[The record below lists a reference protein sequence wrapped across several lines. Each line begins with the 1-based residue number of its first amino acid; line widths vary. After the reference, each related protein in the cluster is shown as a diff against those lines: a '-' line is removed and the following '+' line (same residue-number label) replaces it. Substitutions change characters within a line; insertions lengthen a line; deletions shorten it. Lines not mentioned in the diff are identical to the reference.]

1 MGKAISLLRPPR
13 EPRESEGESERRM
26 MQLRK
31 RPRPRRVDSDFVSS
45 PPASL
50 LPPPRK
56 RAKRQAAPAAA
67 APAPSPV
74 PARPPPAA
82 RRRPK
87 CARVIIQSPVAG
99 LQPSVCGPCEA
110 PLRACRL
117 PRASFLARRRPPFDW
132 FEADMWMEVAK
143 YLFGA
148 ELVRLSSTCRWF
160 RRLLAD
166 EFIWR
171 HAFLRDLSLLPA
183 ADDRYPPRPLHRS
196 WRLLYAAAFNGAHSY
211 WFRRSSRHI
220 GAYRIGGFLLESPH
234 MLLTAK
240 LAVPQWLPPQE
251 DGPQIAIEMTGACVL
266 PNARP
271 GIWITDFHLVRCPNC
286 TLNKCAG
293 VLQVLD
299 ARHCEL
305 FLEQGF
311 WNGTWEY
318 EDLGDHYNDEETPT
332 AACAIFNASTLAHE
346 SISCVLRSK
355 SWVRRCD
362 DPQPKAHCRPYAVA
376 LNSNLLSNSNQGLV
390 SRFQAMRD
398 TTGNG
403 QIVSIR
409 ITQQIY

>member
-1 MGKAISLLRPPR
+1 MGKSISLLRPPR
-13 EPRESEGESERRM
+13 ESESERGM
-26 MQLRK
+26 ELRK
-31 RPRPRRVDSDFVSS
+31 RPRPRRADPDFVSS
-45 PPASL
+45 PPPL
-50 LPPPRK
+50 PPRK
-56 RAKRQAAPAAA
+56 RARRQAATP
-67 APAPSPV
+67 PAP
-74 PARPPPAA
+74 PACPPPAT
-82 RRRPK
+82 RRRAARCP
-87 CARVIIQSPVAG
+87 RVIIRGPVAG
-99 LQPSVCGPCEA
+99 LQPSVCGPCDA

-117 PRASFLARRRPPFDW
+117 PRASFFARSRPPFDW
-132 FEADMWMEVAK
+132 YEADMWTEVAK

-166 EFIWR
+166 ESIWR
-171 HAFLRDLSLLPA
+171 YAFLRDLSLLPA
-183 ADDRYPPRPLHRS
+183 SAGRYPPRPLHRS
-196 WRLLYAAAFNGAHSY
+196 WRLLYTAAFNGAHSY
-211 WFRRSSRHI
+211 WFRRSTKHI
-220 GAYRIGGFLLESPH
+220 GTYRIGGFLLESPH
-234 MLLTAK
+234 VLLTAM
-240 LAVPQWLPPQE
+240 LALPRWLPPLE

-271 GIWITDFHLVRCPNC
+271 GIWIADFHLVKCPNC
-286 TLNKCAG
+286 TINKCAG

-318 EDLGDHYNDEETPT
+318 EDLGVHYNDEEAPT
-332 AACAIFNASTLAHE
+332 AACAIFNASSRAHE
-346 SISCVLRSK
+346 SISRVLSSK
-355 SWVRRCD
+355 SWVRRCN
-362 DPQPKAHCRPYAVA
+362 DPHPMAHCRPHAVA